1 MRFWVF
7 FLTVIAIRAYG
18 ENSESAVEACGPA
31 SRNILSHKNIC
42 LTSRDNHC
50 QPFKLFNNTL
60 IHIVL

>member
-31 SRNILSHKNIC
+31 SRNILSHKNISVLLPEIIIVNLSNC
-42 LTSRDNHC
+42 LITH
-50 QPFKLFNNTL
+50 
-60 IHIVL
+60 